1 MDNQLKQA
9 NMMVARSKK
18 ELGIPEVGQTVAI
31 PIPLLLQ
38 YMSRGGS
45 MILVEG

>member
-1 MDNQLKQA
+1 MDTPVIVDASMSSWCFFITHITLQSILNIR
-9 NMMVARSKK
+9 NYN
-18 ELGIPEVGQTVAI
+18 
-31 PIPLLLQ
+31 LLLQ